1 MNNPYEKA
9 DKVIEYLNK
18 RYLKL
23 FDKVTNFDELNVI
36 SVSHE
41 IYESAYELVK
51 KESARLV
58 KSVYG
63 DYRDAED
70 EKFDPTAFVVAL
82 LLAYNP
88 VTKYVFE
95 NEIERKRS
103 RFAEG
108 VIASDTPLDEIALAE
123 RLLLGITSQFMDDA
137 THESIIQAYK
147 DDGVKEVRWVTAE
160 DDKRCKE
167 CKSRHGKIYRIDK
180 IPSKPHIHCRCF
192 VERVRWNDTDSL
204 SEM

>member
-1 MNNPYEKA
+1 MKNNPYKKA

-18 RYLKL
+18 RYTKL
-23 FDKVTNFDELNVI
+23 FDRVTNFDELNVI
-36 SVSHE
+36 SQSHE

-51 KESARLV
+51 QESARLV

-63 DYRDAED
+63 DYREMKDGE
-70 EKFDPTAFVVAL
+70 EEFDPIAFVAAMVI
-82 LLAYNP
+82 AYNP

-95 NEIERKRS
+95 NEVERKRS

-108 VIASDTPLDEIALAE
+108 VIASDVPNEEIALAE

-137 THESIIQAYK
+137 TFESIIQAYK
-147 DDGVKEVRWVTAE
+147 DDGVKEVRWITAE

-167 CKSRHGKIYRIDK
+167 CKSRHGLVYKIDK
-180 IPSKPHIHCRCF
+180 VPSKPHIHCRCY
-192 VERVRWNDTDSL
+192 VERVWK
-204 SEM
+204 E

>member
-1 MNNPYEKA
+1 MNNPYDKA

-18 RYLKL
+18 QFLKL
-23 FDKVTNFDELNVI
+23 FKKVTNFDELNVI

-51 KESARLV
+51 QESARLV
-58 KSVYG
+58 KLVYE
-63 DYRDAED
+63 DYREAE
-70 EKFDPTAFVVAL
+70 EENENEFDPTAFVAAL
-82 LLAYNP
+82 LIAYNP

-95 NEIERKRS
+95 NEVERKRS

-108 VIASDTPLDEIALAE
+108 VIASDTPNDEIALAE

-137 THESIIQAYK
+137 TLDSIIQAYK
-147 DDGVKEVRWVTAE
+147 DDGVTHVRWITEE

-167 CKSRHGKIYRIDK
+167 CKSRHGKIYPIDK

-192 VERVRWNDTDSL
+192 VERVRK
-204 SEM
+204 